1 MPRGQLAP
9 EERLM
14 FLIALVVVGS
24 VCGAF
29 VFAVIHAEAVSARL
43 WAL

>member
-1 MPRGQLAP
+1 MGHGLVFPRGQLTP

-24 VCGAF
+24 VCGP
-29 VFAVIHAEAVSARL
+29 SRSR
-43 WAL
+43 